1 MPCGAFSIALGCGR
15 SAIAVAGS
23 VRAQTSELLSR
34 GSAPVTCDRGSFSRP
49 LRARR
54 SAPRPGAS
62 RRFVRF
68 GCRSSPR
75 AGVGFPSKTRKIG
88 MQLYSSSLTAP
99 HARTARDSHTEIAT
113 SAQSKLHCAV
123 YLVSTN
129 SIHSKS
135 RHQSAPFLKASPSES
150 THPKVR
156 PRRWGQHN
164 KEQQPIAL

>member
-1 MPCGAFSIALGCGR
+1 MKCRAVRFLSLWDVGDPRSRLPVPFALRRQSFS
-15 SAIAVAGS
+15 
-23 VRAQTSELLSR
+23 LSR

-135 RHQSAPFLKASPSES
+135 RHHSRLPF
-150 THPKVR
+150 
-156 PRRWGQHN
+156 
-164 KEQQPIAL
+164 